1 MLYDTVLFANGGYDM
16 VEKDVVYKM
25 NVDEKK
31 TLYKTE
37 YGGKMYYFCCDACL
51 KKFQKEPQKYK

>member
-1 MLYDTVLFANGGYDM
+1 M